1 MLFFFGKRH
10 GNVLR
15 ATYVLLS
22 ENCSSDYPLTIE
34 EPIMGF
40 TNGKGGM
47 QRGTVDCMTREG
59 FMLLVMVL
67 PANRRSRTPRTTRSA
82 FNWPTA

>member
-40 TNGKGGM
+40 TNGK
-47 QRGTVDCMTREG
+47 
-59 FMLLVMVL
+59 
-67 PANRRSRTPRTTRSA
+67 RSVALSIA
-82 FNWPTA
+82 